1 MWCVYGSS
9 VHKNTHFLLGAR
21 LQAPYS
27 RGSPPSHSLFR
38 NPLLSFKALQ
48 CLPTC
53 PGLRRSVWHL
63 SKHKAHPKDTADQA
77 VVVDRFPQCCHT
89 RSRLLE
95 KGVMEMGCVQPVFS
109 EGPMFRFN
117 DESVAL
123 TQTTGSLILPASLE
137 PKKTTNLSSKVNL
150 RLLILTFSPKR
161 KPFGG
166 DADGAGP
173 APDGGNGFRKGKKMK
188 ERRT

>member
-1 MWCVYGSS
+1 MHPLSRCSPCAVWCVRVRVCGIVQHRACVWCVYGSS

-27 RGSPPSHSLFR
+27 RGSPPSHALFR

-123 TQTTGSLILPASLE
+123 TQTTGSRLVGTKKILPA
-137 PKKTTNLSSKVNL
+137 
-150 RLLILTFSPKR
+150 
-161 KPFGG
+161 
-166 DADGAGP
+166 
-173 APDGGNGFRKGKKMK
+173 
-188 ERRT
+188 